1 MANVNNLN
9 IFTFIKDIYQSLKN
23 IDKTLNLSIDKLN
36 TRIDKLEENQQI
48 LIDKNTTIELL
59 LSKLSENS
67 NVNSGLDKTL
77 EYELLEK
84 MKHLNQNDVN
94 NNKLSLLP
102 NELTFANIVENDY
115 TFNDINESIGN
126 NEILSI
132 ENHVEPVDT
141 NTTNTNT
148 TNTTNNSETLDSLLF

>member
-1 MANVNNLN
+1 M
-9 IFTFIKDIYQSLKN
+9 
-23 IDKTLNLSIDKLN
+23 
-36 TRIDKLEENQQI
+36 
-48 LIDKNTTIELL
+48 
-59 LSKLSENS
+59 
-67 NVNSGLDKTL
+67 
-77 EYELLEK
+77 
-84 MKHLNQNDVN
+84 
-94 NNKLSLLP
+94 
-102 NELTFANIVENDY
+102 TFANIVENDY